1 MGLTKYDSSSMT
13 CSVFNVKS
21 CMSVL
26 RNVIHKFTRDA
37 TCVFTDMEMEPN
49 FKVQI
54 LTQYKYT
61 LILYYK
67 RNPNA
72 K

>member
-26 RNVIHKFTRDA
+26 RNVIHKFMKRLSNSTNEIIINILKTSVKHTSNIWKHMYKQLYA
-37 TCVFTDMEMEPN
+37 N
-49 FKVQI
+49 FV
-54 LTQYKYT
+54 
-61 LILYYK
+61 
-67 RNPNA
+67 
-72 K
+72 